1 MIKCSRDG
9 NETAIEVNGSAQVV
23 AADCCEIISAIYRA
37 APSPAREVFKASV
50 LLAVTHKDSPMWS
63 LNSRGNSVALHSVDG
78 ELERQI
84 AELRREGGFEGG
96 QQRDKN

>member
-9 NETAIEVNGSAQVV
+9 NETAIEVKGSAQVV
-23 AADCCEIISAIYRA
+23 AADCCEIISAIYQA
-37 APSPAREVFKASV
+37 APYPAREMFKASV

-63 LNSRGNSVALHSVDG
+63 LNRRGNGVTLRSVDG